1 MSLLWENNSRR
12 LDTRGTRF
20 PDGEHANEGV
30 RKIQEIT
37 RQDEAGLA
45 SDFLIDEV
53 NWLGAGGFLN
63 DGYHNLDAGEYIR
76 LAYIERKLESLA
88 LLFSSWS
95 TRTISWCGCS
105 LMVDTTTDGRADSI
119 GSMAHWRNELHA
131 LGLSCRFM
139 MYVYGG

>member
-1 MSLLWENNSRR
+1 MSLLWENDSRR

-20 PDGEHANEGV
+20 PDGENASEGV

-45 SDFLIDEV
+45 SYFLIDEV
-53 NWLGAGGFLN
+53 DLLGGGGSLN
-63 DGYHNLDAGEYIR
+63 DGYHNLDAGEFIR
-76 LAYIERKLESLA
+76 LAYIERKVESLA

-105 LMVDTTTDGRADSI
+105 
-119 GSMAHWRNELHA
+119 
-131 LGLSCRFM
+131 
-139 MYVYGG
+139 